1 MYYWRFACSSLTRFS
16 VITNATANQFN
27 FLLIKYENR
36 TPILFELPMDKTR
49 KRDVYID
56 KKRYAINLKKIK
68 SN

>member
-1 MYYWRFACSSLTRFS
+1 MKIELLFCL
-16 VITNATANQFN
+16 N
-27 FLLIKYENR
+27 FK
-36 TPILFELPMDKTR
+36 PMDKTR